1 MNLIQIGSGAANF
14 DENFQDGFTN
24 FVKKK
29 IKKGN
34 IFVVEANSIHIK
46 KLKKNWRKTKNVKIF
61 NLAIIPDNVV
71 KNKMVFFY
79 SEDDKPDF
87 QIFSNSNF
95 FVKRHFPNS
104 KIKKKVVRCISISNF
119 FKKNFIKKIDFLSL
133 DIEGMDFDVLYNL
146 DLKKFTI
153 KNISFEH
160 LHLSFWQ
167 KIKII
172 KKFVKNKYF
181 FSGMGFDIRKSDWM
195 FTKNYTKRKITTYL
209 LPFTPRR
216 IWKNYLFSEF
226 F

>member
-1 MNLIQIGSGAANF
+1 MKVLIESDRISVKAKGFAKIESGMNLIQIGSGAANF

-133 DIEGMDFDVLYNL
+133 DIEGMDFDKGGNMGRFNNL
-146 DLKKFTI
+146 AVI
-153 KNISFEH
+153 
-160 LHLSFWQ
+160 Q
-167 KIKII
+167 KILSNIGGK
-172 KKFVKNKYF
+172 
-181 FSGMGFDIRKSDWM
+181 
-195 FTKNYTKRKITTYL
+195 L
-209 LPFTPRR
+209 
-216 IWKNYLFSEF
+216 
-226 F
+226 